1 MLGTI
6 FGSHLPL
13 VEFGDLEING
23 WRYCT
28 LSKKKAH
35 LYAEAGKLIP
45 KQRKFVNTCFIQAPV

>member
-28 LSKKKAH
+28 LSKIKSTS
-35 LYAEAGKLIP
+35 LRRGRQVDSETTEV
-45 KQRKFVNTCFIQAPV
+45 R